1 MRLSRIFN
9 RAVPLL
15 EGRSLSESRNEAGI
29 PLGYDVPES
38 AILIL
43 KNYEVLRED
52 LHYLNNLLVISR
64 NMLAI
69 KDTAQE
75 LCAASHFHSEVHKL
89 IDLAVN
95 VTSKGYDGENVVDA
109 DRGKLLE
116 ITELCKLCPYNVL
129 ILGKKVL
136 TLNQIKSCWLHAC
149 SIRTIGQWAMIGSR
163 CHSGLKCYLTTS

>member
-9 RAVPLL
+9 RAIPLL
-15 EGRSLSESRNEAGI
+15 EGRSLSESRNEAGM
-29 PLGYDVPES
+29 PTGHDVPES

-43 KNYEVLRED
+43 KNYDVLRED

-109 DRGKLLE
+109 DRGKLL
-116 ITELCKLCPYNVL
+116 
-129 ILGKKVL
+129 
-136 TLNQIKSCWLHAC
+136 
-149 SIRTIGQWAMIGSR
+149 
-163 CHSGLKCYLTTS
+163 